1 MITPQT
7 LFEGT
12 FLAAATGTPLFT
24 SKDRQR
30 TRVEKFT
37 LLNTSTSAETV
48 HLYIVAKD
56 QSVADRYRVTKA
68 ITLAPSES
76 RDVTEMRHILEEGDF
91 IEGYCSTANV
101 VTARASGSVI
111 T

>member
-24 SKDRQR
+24 SGTRQR

-37 LLNTSTSAETV
+37 LLNTSASAQTV
-48 HLYIVAKD
+48 SLYIVASGA
-56 QSVADRYRVTKA
+56 SVADRYRVTKD
-68 ITLAPSES
+68 ITLAPNES
-76 RDVTEMRHILEEGDF
+76 RDVTEMRHILEAGDF
-91 IEGYCSTANV
+91 IEGSCSIADV